1 MPVGICF
8 GKRKSHCVQLFVA
21 GLAAVSGLI
30 VSTPAHGAATINS
43 INTSLHSDSTFAF
56 IGLNSALTVK
66 SIETSGGAYAAGEV
80 GNVAVRRAAGPN
92 TDIIW
97 RRDLTTTSTVALDT
111 VALVSPQPVT
121 VETILTTNNLLVGL
135 DNAFANRGDGVGNN
149 TNIERLDFYFGQGIV
164 ADRSRG
170 FAIFDRGDL
179 SDHDGFKIAA
189 ILSIDSNHVPTALGS
204 VQTFGLGTWGNS
216 DLSDDE
222 YTVLRRAH
230 GSDTTPFTPTNT
242 VRNGLGG
249 VFVPTSDLAQTGQTI
264 YGFVL
269 MAPDVTGT
277 NLLDWTNTASYRNN
291 TPNDNVSPSGVP
303 YTQAGGGLDAT
314 GVSATLFEKVT
325 STPEPASLSLLCL
338 GGLLLGRRSR
348 RTR

>member
-1 MPVGICF
+1 MSARSILGSSKC
-8 GKRKSHCVQLFVA
+8 HCAQLCV
-21 GLAAVSGLI
+21 AAVAAFSGLM
-30 VSTPAHGAATINS
+30 VSAPARGAATINS
-43 INTSLHSDSTFAF
+43 INTSLNSDPTFSF
-56 IGLNSALTVK
+56 DGLNSALTVN
-66 SIETSGGAYAAGEV
+66 SIGTSGGTYYAGAI

-97 RRDLTTTSTVALDT
+97 RRDLTTTSTVSLDSIE
-111 VALVSPQPVT
+111 LVSPQPVT
-121 VETILTTNNLLVGL
+121 VETILTANNLLVGL

-189 ILSIDSNHVPTALGS
+189 ILSVDSNHVPTALGA

-230 GSDTTPFTPTNT
+230 VSDTTPFTPTNT
-242 VRNGLGG
+242 VHNGLGG
-249 VFVPTSDLAQTGQTI
+249 VFVPTSDLAQAGQTI

-269 MAPDVTGT
+269 LAPDVTGT
-277 NLLDWTNTASYRNN
+277 DLLDWTNTANYRNN

-303 YTQAGGGLDAT
+303 YTQAGGGLDPT
-314 GVSATLFEKVT
+314 GVSATLFEQVT
-325 STPEPASLSLLCL
+325 AVPEPASLSLLCL